1 MKQTEIKAMSTEELK
16 EKMTDLKKQYADL
29 KMAHT
34 VTPLENPLQ
43 LRNARRTVARLA
55 TELNKRE
62 NQ

>member
-55 TELNKRE
+55 TELNNRE